1 MSDRD
6 QPSTSSPTSS
16 TAPVLTP
23 LAADLSPSLA
33 RRQAGGPRAFEWKFL
48 VPPEIATAIRDR
60 LRNDFQPDSH
70 ANPALGGAYLVRST
84 YLDTPDWHVLRA
96 IGRHANGKFR
106 VRAYGDSSI
115 VFLERKTK
123 SGRAV
128 RKRRD
133 QLETDAW
140 LEALAASGVA
150 YPIASPGSVSPSDS
164 LAEDWQSAESPA
176 ERRPLATHWFLRQAL
191 RSDLRPVCQV
201 RYRREAYYASTS
213 AGRLRL
219 TFDRGLVA
227 ARVAGWS
234 FAVMGQERELSSDLE
249 VCEFKFA
256 GDLPLVFKRVIQ
268 DFRLSPGSHS
278 KYRRAMRRLGGADS
292 SSGGGSSGDSVSGGG
307 SSTGGPDV

>member
-1 MSDRD
+1 MSDRPP
-6 QPSTSSPTSS
+6 PSTTSPPSS
-16 TAPVLTP
+16 TTSVLTP

-70 ANPALGGAYLVRST
+70 ADPALGGAYLVRST

-96 IGRHANGKFR
+96 IGRHASGKFR
-106 VRAYGDSSI
+106 VRAYGDSPI

-133 QLETDAW
+133 QLEADAW
-140 LEALAASGVA
+140 LEALAASRVA
-150 YPIASPGSVSPSDS
+150 PPETAFGTVPQGAALHNGDS
-164 LAEDWQSAESPA
+164 LAESFPVAQSTTV
-176 ERRPLATHWFLRQAL
+176 RRPLATHWFLRQAL

-201 RYRREAYYASTS
+201 RYRREAFYASTS

-292 SSGGGSSGDSVSGGG
+292 ASGGG
-307 SSTGGPDV
+307 DV